1 MEFNLAD
8 LFECVADHVPD
19 REALVCEEKRLT
31 YGALDA
37 RATRLAHGLMG
48 LGVARG
54 DHVGLFMYNCAEY
67 VEAMLA
73 CYKLRAVPVNVN
85 YRYVEDELAYLYQ
98 DAGMVALVHQSEL
111 RPPVDALRDQ
121 PFSPRVIIEVDGPGP
136 ISYEDVVESGSA
148 VRDFGPR
155 SGDDHYLLYTGGT
168 TGFPKGV
175 VWRQEDMFFAS
186 MGGGNAGG
194 PPLSRPE
201 DIGPTVLVN
210 RRQRLNPFLPPDDPG
225 PEVFAT
231 LSLGPLIHASGQWSA
246 FGALLSGGKLVL
258 YAPRTMNMAA
268 VLELVER
275 EQVTTLNLVGDASAR
290 PLVEELE
297 AHPGRYDTSSLK
309 LLGSGGSILTAEVK
323 DRLLAALPTVLAIT
337 EAIGSSESPVQGI
350 ALAVRGAGPSTS
362 LKFAARDVTMVV
374 DDELRPVAPGSGVVG
389 RLATR
394 GRVPIGY
401 HGDPEKSARTFV
413 EIDGVRW
420 SLPGDMATIDAGGT
434 IHLLGRGS
442 LCINTGG
449 EKVYPE
455 EVEAVLKS
463 HPAVVD
469 ALVVGAP
476 DARWGQRVVAVI
488 EPASAAEPPSLDDLR
503 AWCRPRLAGYKAP
516 RSLHLVDEVQRSAA
530 GKADYAWARS
540 LVTQE
545 G

>member
-8 LFECVADHVPD
+8 LFECVADHVPE
-19 REALVCEEKRLT
+19 REALVCEKTRLT
-31 YGALDA
+31 YRTLDE
-37 RATRLAHGLMG
+37 RSTRLAHGLIG
-48 LGVARG
+48 LGVAPG
-54 DHVGLFMYNCAEY
+54 DHVGLFLYNCAEY
-67 VEAMLA
+67 VETMLA
-73 CYKLRAVPVNVN
+73 CFKLRAVPVNIN
-85 YRYVEDELAYLYQ
+85 YRYLEEELAYLFQ
-98 DAGMVALVHQSEL
+98 DAGLTALVHHREL
-111 RPPVDALRDQ
+111 GGPVEALRDR
-121 PFSPRVIIEVDGPGP
+121 PFSPRHIIEIG
-136 ISYEDVVESGSA
+136 SAYEDLVDVGLP

-175 VWRQEDMFFAS
+175 IWRQEDMFFAS

-194 PPLSRPE
+194 PPLERPE

-258 YAPRTMNMAA
+258 YAPHNMHMAT
-268 VLELVER
+268 VLELVEQER
-275 EQVTTLNLVGDASAR
+275 VTTLNMVGDASAR

-297 AHPGRYDTSSLK
+297 AHPGVYDTSSIR

-323 DRLLAALPTVLAIT
+323 DRLLAAMPTVLAIT

-362 LKFAARDVTMVV
+362 MKFAARDVTMVV
-374 DDELRPVAPGSGVVG
+374 DEELRPVVPGSGVVG

-420 SLPGDMATIDAGGT
+420 SLPGDMATIDADGT
-434 IHLLGRGS
+434 IRLLGRGS

-449 EKVYPE
+449 EKVYPD

-463 HPAVVD
+463 HPAVSD

-476 DARWGQRVVAVI
+476 DPRWGEQVVAVI
-488 EPASAAEPPSLDDLR
+488 EPSASAEPPSLDDVR
-503 AWCRPRLAGYKAP
+503 SWCRTRLAGYKAP
-516 RSLHLVDEVQRSAA
+516 RSLYLVDEVRRSPS

-540 LVTQE
+540 LVQ